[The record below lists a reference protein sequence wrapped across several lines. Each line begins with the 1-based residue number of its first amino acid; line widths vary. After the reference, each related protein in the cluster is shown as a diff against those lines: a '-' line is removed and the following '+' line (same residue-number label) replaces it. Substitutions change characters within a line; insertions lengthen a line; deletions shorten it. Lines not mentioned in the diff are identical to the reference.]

1 MTSLENIYLANRKL
15 LKRTMLNAGF
25 ISNIDEWWHYE
36 YGTKSWANKVGAK
49 KYFKGILEI

>member
-36 YGTKSWANKVGAK
+36 YGTKSWANKVGVK
-49 KYFKGILEI
+49 QYFRGILEI